1 MSFLPYDTAGPTSW
15 IAAGGASALAHAALV
30 FAALGGLAQI
40 LDLSEQ
46 PPPRPNF
53 VVTLEQLQSDTLAG
67 MIAQEG
73 VAGAEGDHSA
83 TEQNV
88 GETPPAPDIENPQPE
103 QPEIPPDMVPETP
116 PPVPAETVA
125 AVPVETAVALP
136 PLDPIDAGPIMGEI
150 LSPIA
155 PDAGAP
161 VSTTPMMPVD
171 SLTETLPLLQQA
183 LPIVAMLPASAPAPS
198 PPPQTAQDLAIGDLI
213 QRIRTA
219 LADPCLL
226 ALPRRDGTDGIGLA
240 MIAANDTAMAQ
251 FANTALT
258 SEDSALRQTRT
269 LVDPRQCPALTYVRQ
284 NRDYPATRLG
294 LQLDAAEVPSGGRL
308 TGVLRGTAGR
318 YLLLVLVDNNGVVQD
333 LQRFVSFS
341 GNFARFDI
349 PVTRAGDARDTSQI
363 LLAIAT
369 QRPANT
375 LRDRAGQLAQ
385 DVFASLEGEVATSA
399 ALAIATFDVR

>member
-1 MSFLPYDTAGPTSW
+1 MSFLPYDTTGPTSW
-15 IAAGGASALAHAALV
+15 IVAGGASALAHAVLV

-46 PPPRPNF
+46 PPRRPNF

-73 VAGAEGDHSA
+73 VAGAEGGNSA
-83 TEQNV
+83 TEQSV
-88 GETPPAPDIENPQPE
+88 ETPPAPDAE
-103 QPEIPPDMVPETP
+103 QPEVSPDMVPETP
-116 PPVPAETVA
+116 PTIPAETVA
-125 AVPVETAVALP
+125 AVPVETAVAPL
-136 PLDPIDAGPIMGEI
+136 PLDPIDAGPIMGET

-155 PDAGAP
+155 PDAGTP
-161 VSTTPMMPVD
+161 VPATAMVRVD
-171 SLTETLPLLQQA
+171 GLTETLPLLEQA
-183 LPIVAMLPASAPAPS
+183 QSIVAMLPAAAPAPS

-213 QRIRTA
+213 QRIRAA

-226 ALPRRDGTDGIGLA
+226 ALPRRDGPDGIGLA

-251 FANTALT
+251 FASTALT

-269 LVDPRQCPALTYVRQ
+269 LVDPRQCPALTYLRQ

-294 LQLDAAEVPSGGRL
+294 LQLDAVEVPSGGRL

-318 YLLLVLVDNNGVVQD
+318 YLLLFLVDNNGVVQD

-369 QRPANT
+369 QRPANI

-385 DVFASLEGEVATSA
+385 DVFAALEGEVATSA